1 MQDHDMDMFYVK
13 LAVMMIVVG
22 FLVWLVYHEF
32 KLSKVA
38 RKQNDHQ
45 MRIIKMESYP
55 NHEDR
60 LKALEEEVSLL
71 HRSIDALRTNSFT
84 GETLRRVK

>member
-1 MQDHDMDMFYVK
+1 MFYVK
-13 LAVMMIVVG
+13 LAVVLII
-22 FLVWLVYHEF
+22 LVFTCWLVYHEF
-32 KLSKVA
+32 KLSRVA

-45 MRIIKMESYP
+45 MRIIKMEHYP
-55 NHEDR
+55 SQEDR
-60 LKALEEEVSLL
+60 LKAPEEEVSLL